1 MGPRYG
7 LAHSGC
13 QAVTVVGEHHRVTL
27 LATRNQFE
35 HVVSAAE
42 SGRKGSAGLVKV
54 NRGALQA
61 IVRDYQ
67 TMFAELK
74 EHVNAPDEPNT
85 TNHRK
90 YR

>member
-1 MGPRYG
+1 M
-7 LAHSGC
+7 
-13 QAVTVVGEHHRVTL
+13 TVVGEHHRITL

-35 HVVSAAE
+35 HVVSVAE
-42 SGRKGSAGLVKV
+42 GAKRGSSGLVKV
-54 NRGALQA
+54 NRHALQA

-67 TMFAELK
+67 TMIAELK

-90 YR
+90 FR